1 MQYLKDTRSA
11 VNGLDDRRIYA
22 SCISILEHKNRKIL
36 EQLEEQKKRLR
47 MQAQGPG
54 TATAG
59 ASRFVGQLKA
69 ENVNGPLSA
78 LFSMVTRNP
87 ESYFTVKSLYTFL
100 ATSTNVNICKPKTS
114 PV

>member
-1 MQYLKDTRSA
+1 
-11 VNGLDDRRIYA
+11 
-22 SCISILEHKNRKIL
+22 
-36 EQLEEQKKRLR
+36 

-59 ASRFVGQLKA
+59 VSRFVGQLKA

-78 LFSMVTRNP
+78 LFSMATRNP

-100 ATSTNVNICKPKTS
+100 ATSTNVNVCKPKTS
-114 PV
+114 QEIFNSKKGLSNSLTNWKRFTIIWHINIFLSG